1 MSIKQ
6 QISNIKNEI
15 LDKADLIAVSKTR
28 TIQEIK
34 QAYNCGQ
41 LKFGENRVQEIV
53 DKQSKLP
60 DDIEWHMIGHL
71 QKNKVKYIAG
81 FINLIHSLD
90 RISLAKEIDRQAK
103 KQDRIID
110 CLIQIKISKED
121 SKFGLKIED
130 FTDFYKNM
138 ETFKNLNVIG
148 LMGMATFTS
157 DIEVIDEEFKMIKRI
172 YDNVASIDPKFR
184 VLSIGM
190 SDDYNIAI
198 ENGSTMIRVGSK
210 IFGKR
215 NYLCIQLL
223 I

>member
-1 MSIKQ
+1 MSIEQ

-34 QAYNCGQ
+34 QAYNSGQ

-53 DKQSKLP
+53 DKQRKLP

-81 FINLIHSLD
+81 FIKLIHSLD

-103 KQDRIID
+103 KEDRIID

-157 DIEVIDEEFKMIKRI
+157 NIEVIGEEFKMIKRI

-215 NYLCIQLL
+215 NY
-223 I
+223 

>member
-1 MSIKQ
+1 MSIEQ

-34 QAYNCGQ
+34 QAYNSGQ

-60 DDIEWHMIGHL
+60 DNIEWHMIGHL

-81 FINLIHSLD
+81 FIKLIHSLD

-103 KQDRIID
+103 KEDRIID

-138 ETFKNLNVIG
+138 ETFKNLNIIG

-215 NYLCIQLL
+215 NY
-223 I
+223 

>member
-1 MSIKQ
+1 MSIEQ

-28 TIQEIK
+28 SIQEIK
-34 QAYNCGQ
+34 EAYDSGQ

-53 DKQSKLP
+53 DKQGKLP

-90 RISLAKEIDRQAK
+90 RISLAIEIDKQAK
-103 KQDRIID
+103 KEGRIID

-130 FTDFYKNM
+130 FTDFYKNL
-138 ETFKNLNVIG
+138 EKFKNLNVIG

-157 DIEVIDEEFKMIKRI
+157 NIEVINDEFKMIKRI
-172 YDNVASIDPKFR
+172 YDNVASIDAKFS

-198 ENGSTMIRVGSK
+198 ENGSNMIRVGSK

-215 NYLCIQLL
+215 NY
-223 I
+223 

>member
-1 MSIKQ
+1 MNIEQ

-15 LDKADLIAVSKTR
+15 LNKADLIAVSKTR

-34 QAYNCGQ
+34 QAYNSGQ

-81 FINLIHSLD
+81 FIKLIHSLD

-103 KQDRIID
+103 KEDRIID

-157 DIEVIDEEFKMIKRI
+157 DIEVIDEEFKMIKSI

-215 NYLCIQLL
+215 NY
-223 I
+223 

>member
-1 MSIKQ
+1 MSIEQ

-34 QAYNCGQ
+34 QAYNSGQ

-81 FINLIHSLD
+81 FIKLIHSLD

-198 ENGSTMIRVGSK
+198 ENGSTMIRIGSK

-215 NYLCIQLL
+215 NY
-223 I
+223 

>member
-1 MSIKQ
+1 MSIEQ

-15 LDKADLIAVSKTR
+15 LNKADLIAVSKTR

-34 QAYNCGQ
+34 QAYNSGQ

-53 DKQSKLP
+53 DKQRKLP

-81 FINLIHSLD
+81 FIKLIHSLD

-103 KQDRIID
+103 KENRIID

-157 DIEVIDEEFKMIKRI
+157 DIKVIGEEFKMIKRI

-215 NYLCIQLL
+215 NY
-223 I
+223 

>member
-34 QAYNCGQ
+34 QAYNSGQ

-60 DDIEWHMIGHL
+60 DNIEWHMIGHL

-81 FINLIHSLD
+81 FIKLIHSLD

-103 KQDRIID
+103 KEDRIID

-138 ETFKNLNVIG
+138 ETFKNLNIIG

-157 DIEVIDEEFKMIKRI
+157 DIKVIGEEFKMIKRI

-215 NYLCIQLL
+215 NY
-223 I
+223 

>member
-1 MSIKQ
+1 MSIEQ

-15 LDKADLIAVSKTR
+15 LDKVDLIAVSKTR

-34 QAYNCGQ
+34 QAYNSGQ

-103 KQDRIID
+103 KEDRIID

-157 DIEVIDEEFKMIKRI
+157 DIEVIDEEFKMIKSI

-198 ENGSTMIRVGSK
+198 KNGSTMIRIGSK

-215 NYLCIQLL
+215 NY
-223 I
+223 

>member
-1 MSIKQ
+1 MSIEQ

-34 QAYNCGQ
+34 QAYNSGQ

-60 DDIEWHMIGHL
+60 DDVEWHMIGHL
-71 QKNKVKYIAG
+71 QKNKVKYIAR

-103 KQDRIID
+103 KENRIID

-157 DIEVIDEEFKMIKRI
+157 DIEVIGEEFKMIKRI

-198 ENGSTMIRVGSK
+198 KNGSTMIRVGSK

-215 NYLCIQLL
+215 NY
-223 I
+223 

>member
-1 MSIKQ
+1 MSIEQ
-6 QISNIKNEI
+6 QILNIKNEI
-15 LDKADLIAVSKTR
+15 LNKADLIAVSKTR

-34 QAYNCGQ
+34 QAYNSGQ

-53 DKQSKLP
+53 DKQRKLP

-81 FINLIHSLD
+81 FIKLIHSLD

-103 KQDRIID
+103 KENRIID

-138 ETFKNLNVIG
+138 ETFKNINIIG

-157 DIEVIDEEFKMIKRI
+157 DIKVIGEEFKMIKRI

-215 NYLCIQLL
+215 NY
-223 I
+223 

>member
-1 MSIKQ
+1 MSIEQ

-15 LDKADLIAVSKTR
+15 LNKADLIAVSKTR

-34 QAYNCGQ
+34 QAYNSGQ

-60 DDIEWHMIGHL
+60 DNIEWHMIGHL

-81 FINLIHSLD
+81 FIKLIHSLD

-103 KQDRIID
+103 KEDRIID

-130 FTDFYKNM
+130 FADFYKNM
-138 ETFKNLNVIG
+138 ETFENLNIIG

-157 DIEVIDEEFKMIKRI
+157 DIKVIGEEFKMIKRI

-215 NYLCIQLL
+215 NY
-223 I
+223 

>member
-1 MSIKQ
+1 MSIEQ

-15 LDKADLIAVSKTR
+15 LDKVDLIAVSKTR

-34 QAYNCGQ
+34 QAYNSGQ

-81 FINLIHSLD
+81 FIKLIHSLD

-103 KQDRIID
+103 KEDRIID

-157 DIEVIDEEFKMIKRI
+157 DIEVIGEEFKMIKRI

-215 NYLCIQLL
+215 NY
-223 I
+223 

>member
-1 MSIKQ
+1 MSIEQ

-15 LDKADLIAVSKTR
+15 LNKADLIAVSKTR

-34 QAYNCGQ
+34 QAYNSGQ

-53 DKQSKLP
+53 DKQRKLP

-81 FINLIHSLD
+81 FIKLIHSLD

-103 KQDRIID
+103 KENRIID

-157 DIEVIDEEFKMIKRI
+157 DIEVIGEEFKMIKRI

-215 NYLCIQLL
+215 NY
-223 I
+223 

>member
-1 MSIKQ
+1 MSIEQ

-34 QAYNCGQ
+34 QAYNSGQ

-81 FINLIHSLD
+81 FIKLIHSLD

-103 KQDRIID
+103 KEDRIID

-138 ETFKNLNVIG
+138 ETFKNLNIIG

-157 DIEVIDEEFKMIKRI
+157 DIEVIGEEFKMIKRI

-215 NYLCIQLL
+215 NY
-223 I
+223 

>member
-1 MSIKQ
+1 MSIEQ

-34 QAYNCGQ
+34 EAYKYGQ

-71 QKNKVKYIAG
+71 QKNKVKYIAR

-90 RISLAKEIDRQAK
+90 RISLAIEIDKQAK
-103 KQDRIID
+103 KEERIIN

-215 NYLCIQLL
+215 NY
-223 I
+223 

>member
-1 MSIKQ
+1 MSIEQ

-15 LDKADLIAVSKTR
+15 LDKVDLIAVSKTR

-34 QAYNCGQ
+34 QAYNSGQ

-60 DDIEWHMIGHL
+60 DNIEWHMIGHL

-103 KQDRIID
+103 KEDRIID

-138 ETFKNLNVIG
+138 ETFKNINVIG

-157 DIEVIDEEFKMIKRI
+157 DIEVIDEEFKMIKSI

-198 ENGSTMIRVGSK
+198 KNGSTMIRIGSK

-215 NYLCIQLL
+215 NY
-223 I
+223 

>member
-1 MSIKQ
+1 MSIEQ

-34 QAYNCGQ
+34 QAYNSGQ

-60 DDIEWHMIGHL
+60 DNIEWHMIGHL

-81 FINLIHSLD
+81 FIKLIHSLD

-103 KQDRIID
+103 KEDRIID

-215 NYLCIQLL
+215 NY
-223 I
+223 

>member
-1 MSIKQ
+1 MSIEQ

-34 QAYNCGQ
+34 QAYNSGQ

-81 FINLIHSLD
+81 FIKLIHSLD

-103 KQDRIID
+103 KENRIID

-148 LMGMATFTS
+148 LMGMATFTT
-157 DIEVIDEEFKMIKRI
+157 DIELIDEEFKMIKRI
-172 YDNVASIDPKFR
+172 YDNVASNDSKFR

-215 NYLCIQLL
+215 NY
-223 I
+223 

>member
-1 MSIKQ
+1 MNIEQ

-34 QAYNCGQ
+34 QAYNSGQ

-81 FINLIHSLD
+81 FINLIQSLD

-103 KQDRIID
+103 KEDRIID
-110 CLIQIKISKED
+110 CLIQVKISNED

-130 FTDFYKNM
+130 FTEFYKNL
-138 ETFKNLNVIG
+138 ETFKNLNIIG

-157 DIEVIDEEFKMIKRI
+157 DIEVIDKEFKMIKRI
-172 YDNVASIDPKFR
+172 YDNVASFDPKFR

-198 ENGSTMIRVGSK
+198 ENGSNMIRVGSK

-215 NYLCIQLL
+215 NY
-223 I
+223 